1 MHLLSYIPDS
11 LKYFSG
17 YFNIILD
24 QNLEHF
30 KFKGKKIKESLAYQC
45 NNNKKNGIETQS
57 EAFLMFKSLSE
68 DF

>member
-17 YFNIILD
+17 YSNITHD

-30 KFKGKKIKESLAYQC
+30 KFKGKKIKKSLAYQC
-45 NNNKKNGIETQS
+45 NKKNGVETQS
-57 EAFLMFKSLSE
+57 EPSLVFKNLSE

>member
-11 LKYFSG
+11 LQYFSG
-17 YFNIILD
+17 YSSITHD

-30 KFKGKKIKESLAYQC
+30 KFKGEKIKKRLTYQC
-45 NNNKKNGIETQS
+45 NKKKKGVETQS
-57 EAFLMFKSLSE
+57 ESSLVFKNLSE